1 WGAEIGQVS
10 RTLTVAV
17 RKAFPTDKTP
27 PSWSEVW
34 SGRWDTKKRLQITTF
49 KPSSDAVRALNMRG
63 VWSRCSLNWPEAPL
77 APSRERLN
85 PPRQQRSLPGQSV
98 SCFHWSSRSARN
110 RRTSRLL
117 FAFARPE
124 RQIRV
129 EIHCDLA
136 QSIGYNAIMSFAD
149 FPEQQQVVQLL
160 QRSLQRGRLA
170 HAYLFTGGDLP
181 ELEAVAQTLAKTLN
195 CQQPRRR
202 ESGHALDSCDQCLGI
217 RGINGAL
224 HPDVHWVRPES
235 KLRIITVDQ
244 MRDLMAEVHLK
255 PTEAK
260 FKVAIM
266 VGADRLNASAAN
278 AFLKPLE
285 EPPARSILIL
295 LSTEPQRI
303 LETMLSRCLRLN
315 FAGESGPR
323 FDEAQTRW
331 LTTFG
336 EAASGEQKSLLGRYR
351 LLGTLVSRLAQIKAD
366 IESSLAARSPLE
378 RYDDVD
384 PRLREKW
391 EEELSAAI
399 E

>member
-1 WGAEIGQVS
+1 
-10 RTLTVAV
+10 
-17 RKAFPTDKTP
+17 
-27 PSWSEVW
+27 
-34 SGRWDTKKRLQITTF
+34 
-49 KPSSDAVRALNMRG
+49 
-63 VWSRCSLNWPEAPL
+63 
-77 APSRERLN
+77 
-85 PPRQQRSLPGQSV
+85 
-98 SCFHWSSRSARN
+98 
-110 RRTSRLL
+110 
-117 FAFARPE
+117 
-124 RQIRV
+124 
-129 EIHCDLA
+129 
-136 QSIGYNAIMSFAD
+136 MSFAD

-170 HAYLFTGGDLP
+170 HAYLFTGGNLP
-181 ELEAVAQTLAKTLN
+181 ELEAVAQTLSKTLN
-195 CQQPRRR
+195 CQQPRRG
-202 ESGHALDSCDQCLGI
+202 ESGNALDSCDQCLSC
-217 RGINGAL
+217 RKINGAL

-235 KLRIITVDQ
+235 KLRIITIDQ

-255 PTEAK
+255 PTEAQ
-260 FKVAIM
+260 FKVGVI
-266 VGADRLNASAAN
+266 VGADRLNAAAAN
-278 AFLKPLE
+278 AFLKTLE
-285 EPPARSILIL
+285 EPPSRSILIL

-366 IESSLAARSPLE
+366 IERNLAARSPLE
-378 RYDDVD
+378 RYDEVD

-399 E
+399 EAEYRRQRAELVAGLQWWLRDVWLQTLAAPGDLLRFSELKGPAGAVAKRISPKDALENLQVLEQTQRLLYTNVQEALALEVGLLKLRL